1 MNEERD
7 ITQFWLRVIASQIVV
22 TLNYLPNSLIQLNQN
37 KNQTISLKKSYENE
51 LITLIKY
58 LLLKICVL
66 TPNILIYKKTTLINY
81 YII

>member
-22 TLNYLPNSLIQLNQN
+22 TFNYLPNSLIQLNQN

-58 LLLKICVL
+58 LLLKICV
-66 TPNILIYKKTTLINY
+66 
-81 YII
+81 